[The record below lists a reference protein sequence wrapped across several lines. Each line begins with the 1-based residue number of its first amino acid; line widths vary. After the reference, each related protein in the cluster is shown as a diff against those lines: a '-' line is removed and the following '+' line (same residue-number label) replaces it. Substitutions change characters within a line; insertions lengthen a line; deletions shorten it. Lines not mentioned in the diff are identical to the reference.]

1 MFDKQEVYE
10 IMLEK
15 IRKILCE
22 FVDIDPESITLDTDI
37 HTDLALNSL
46 ELVNFAVEVEEEF
59 DVMIPD
65 KEAMG
70 IRTVGDVIKIVE
82 KYLNK

>member
-1 MFDKQEVYE
+1 
-10 IMLEK
+10 MLDK

-22 FVDIDPESITLDTDI
+22 FVDVAPEEITLDTDI

-59 DVMIPD
+59 DVVIPD

-70 IRTVGDVIKIVE
+70 IHTVGDVINIVK
-82 KYLNK
+82 KYMK

>member
-1 MFDKQEVYE
+1 
-10 IMLEK
+10 MLDK

-22 FVDIDPESITLDTDI
+22 FVDLEPDQITLDTDI
-37 HTDLALNSL
+37 HSDLALNSL

-59 DVMIPD
+59 DVVIPD

-82 KYLNK
+82 KYMNK

>member
-1 MFDKQEVYE
+1 
-10 IMLEK
+10 MLDK

-22 FVDIDPESITLDTDI
+22 FVDMEPDQITLDTDI
-37 HTDLALNSL
+37 HSDLALNSL

-59 DVMIPD
+59 DVVIPD

-70 IRTVGDVIKIVE
+70 IRTVGDVIKIV
-82 KYLNK
+82 

>member
-1 MFDKQEVYE
+1 
-10 IMLEK
+10 MLDR

-22 FVDIDPESITLDTDI
+22 FVDMEPDQITLDTDI

-59 DVMIPD
+59 DVVIPD

>member
-1 MFDKQEVYE
+1 
-10 IMLEK
+10 MLDK

-22 FVDIDPESITLDTDI
+22 FVDMEPDQITLDTDI
-37 HTDLALNSL
+37 HSDLALNSL

-59 DVMIPD
+59 DVVIPD

-82 KYLNK
+82 KYMNK

>member
-1 MFDKQEVYE
+1 
-10 IMLEK
+10 MLEK

>member
-1 MFDKQEVYE
+1 
-10 IMLEK
+10 MLDK

-22 FVDIDPESITLDTDI
+22 FVDMEPDKITLDTDI
-37 HTDLALNSL
+37 HSDLALNSL

-59 DVMIPD
+59 DVVIPD

-82 KYLNK
+82 KYMNK

>member
-1 MFDKQEVYE
+1 
-10 IMLEK
+10 MLDK

-22 FVDIDPESITLDTDI
+22 FVDLEPDQITLDTDI
-37 HTDLALNSL
+37 HSDLALNSL

-59 DVMIPD
+59 DVVIPD

-82 KYLNK
+82 KYINK

>member
-1 MFDKQEVYE
+1 
-10 IMLEK
+10 MLDK

-22 FVDIDPESITLDTDI
+22 FVDMEPDQITLDTDI
-37 HTDLALNSL
+37 HSDLALNSL

-59 DVMIPD
+59 DVVIPD

-82 KYLNK
+82 KYTNK

>member
-1 MFDKQEVYE
+1 
-10 IMLEK
+10 MLDK

-22 FVDIDPESITLDTDI
+22 FVDVAPEEITLDTDI

-46 ELVNFAVEVEEEF
+46 ELVNFAVEVEDEF
-59 DVMIPD
+59 DVVIPD

-70 IRTVGDVIKIVE
+70 IHTVGDVINIVK
-82 KYLNK
+82 KYIK

>member
-1 MFDKQEVYE
+1 
-10 IMLEK
+10 MLDK

-22 FVDIDPESITLDTDI
+22 FVDLDPDQITLDTDI
-37 HTDLALNSL
+37 HSDLALNSL

-59 DVMIPD
+59 DVVIPD

-82 KYLNK
+82 KYMNK

>member
-1 MFDKQEVYE
+1 
-10 IMLEK
+10 MLDK

-22 FVDIDPESITLDTDI
+22 FVDVAPEEITLDTDI

-59 DVMIPD
+59 DVVIPD

-70 IRTVGDVIKIVE
+70 IHNVGDVINIVK
-82 KYLNK
+82 KYMK

>member
-1 MFDKQEVYE
+1 
-10 IMLEK
+10 MLDK

-22 FVDIDPESITLDTDI
+22 FVDIEPDQITLDTDI
-37 HTDLALNSL
+37 HSDLALNSL

-59 DVMIPD
+59 DVVIPD

-82 KYLNK
+82 KYTNK

>member
-1 MFDKQEVYE
+1 MHD
-10 IMLEK
+10 K

-22 FVDIDPESITLDTDI
+22 FVDMEPDQITLDTDI
-37 HTDLALNSL
+37 HSDLALNSL

-59 DVMIPD
+59 DVVIPD

-82 KYLNK
+82 KYMNK

>member
-1 MFDKQEVYE
+1 
-10 IMLEK
+10 MLDK

-22 FVDIDPESITLDTDI
+22 FVDLEPDQITLDTDI
-37 HTDLALNSL
+37 HSDLALNSL

-59 DVMIPD
+59 DVVIPD

-82 KYLNK
+82 KYMNT

>member
-1 MFDKQEVYE
+1 
-10 IMLEK
+10 MLDK

-22 FVDIDPESITLDTDI
+22 FVDVAPEEITLDTDI

-46 ELVNFAVEVEEEF
+46 ELVNFAVEVEDEF
-59 DVMIPD
+59 DVVIPD

-70 IRTVGDVIKIVE
+70 IHTVGDVINIVK
-82 KYLNK
+82 KYMK

>member
-1 MFDKQEVYE
+1 
-10 IMLEK
+10 MLEK

-22 FVDIDPESITLDTDI
+22 FVDVDPEEITLNTDI

-46 ELVNFAVEVEEEF
+46 ELVNFAVEVEDEF
-59 DVMIPD
+59 DVLIPD

-70 IRTVGDVIKIVE
+70 IHTVGDVIDIVK
-82 KYLNK
+82 KYMK

>member
-1 MFDKQEVYE
+1 
-10 IMLEK
+10 MLDK

-22 FVDIDPESITLDTDI
+22 FVDVAPEEITLDTDI
-37 HTDLALNSL
+37 PLNSL

-59 DVMIPD
+59 DVVIPD

-70 IRTVGDVIKIVE
+70 IHTVGDVINIVK
-82 KYLNK
+82 KYMK

>member
-1 MFDKQEVYE
+1 
-10 IMLEK
+10 MLDK

-22 FVDIDPESITLDTDI
+22 FVDMEPDQITLDTDI
-37 HTDLALNSL
+37 HSDLALNSL
-46 ELVNFAVEVEEEF
+46 ELVNFAVEVEDEF
-59 DVMIPD
+59 DVVIPD

-82 KYLNK
+82 KYMNK

>member
-1 MFDKQEVYE
+1 
-10 IMLEK
+10 MLDK

-22 FVDIDPESITLDTDI
+22 FVDMEPDQITLDTDI
-37 HTDLALNSL
+37 HSDLALNSL

-59 DVMIPD
+59 DVVIHD

-82 KYLNK
+82 KYMNK